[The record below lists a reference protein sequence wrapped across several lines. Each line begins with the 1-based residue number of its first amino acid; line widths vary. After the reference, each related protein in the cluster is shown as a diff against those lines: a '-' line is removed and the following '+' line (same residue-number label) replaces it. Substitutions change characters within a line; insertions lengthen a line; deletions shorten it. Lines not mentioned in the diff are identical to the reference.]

1 MKVKIL
7 TLLLITFIC
16 TNIGKTQIQS
26 SNFKQD
32 ISNLEKK
39 WVNSIYDKMNLD
51 ERIGQL
57 FSIRAHSDLGKKH
70 TDWVEEQ
77 IRKYHVGGMTF
88 FQGTPEK
95 QAHLT
100 NRYQSLSKIPLMIAV
115 DAEWGLGMRFKENAV
130 SFPKQLTLGAIQD
143 NRLIYEM
150 GIEVARQ
157 CRRLGMHV
165 NFAPVVDVN
174 NNPNNPVINT
184 RSFGEDRYNVAAKS
198 YMYMQGMQDGNII
211 ACAKHFPGHG
221 DTDVDSHYDLPII
234 SHYRN
239 RLDSLELFPFKVLA
253 QHGVKSMMVAHL
265 SVPNIDSTINLPTS
279 LSPKAVTDLLKKEIG
294 FEGLIFTDANTT

>member
-1 MKVKIL
+1 MCIRDR
-7 TLLLITFIC
+7 ITFFCISAGEPQVQLFSYQ
-16 TNIGKTQIQS
+16 TNNS
-26 SNFKQD
+26 D
-32 ISNLEKK
+32 EEEA
-39 WVNSIYDKMNLD
+39 WVNATYDAMNLD

-95 QAHLT
+95 QAELT
-100 NRYQSLSKIPLMIAV
+100 NRYQSLSKVPLMIAV
-115 DAEWGLGMRFKENAV
+115 DAEWGLGMRFKKDGI
-130 SFPKQLTLGAIQD
+130 SFPRQLTLGAIQD
-143 NRLIYEM
+143 NRLLYEM
-150 GIEVARQ
+150 GQEVARQ
-157 CRRLGMHV
+157 CRRLGIHV

-198 YMYMQGMQDGNII
+198 YMYMKGMQDGNII

-221 DTDVDSHYDLPII
+221 DTDVDSHLDLPII
-234 SHYRN
+234 NHSRQ

-253 QHGVKSMMVAHL
+253 QHGVQSMICLLYTSPSPRDATL
-265 SVPNIDSTINLPTS
+265 SRMPSS
-279 LSPKAVTDLLKKEIG
+279 A
-294 FEGLIFTDANTT
+294 